1 MPFGHLSPHILGHL
15 PPYFSDICRPIFS
28 DICPLDICRPNFFH
42 HRYCPKFKLEVFM
55 GLVMAEEVVDKVSKV
70 VEEINK
76 ELVMDVMG

>member
-1 MPFGHLSPHILGHL
+1 
-15 PPYFSDICRPIFS
+15 
-28 DICPLDICRPNFFH
+28 
-42 HRYCPKFKLEVFM
+42 M